1 MTTVGHTISINAD
14 GKQLEGD
21 LHLPPDPQRGICV
34 FAHGSGSSRFSSRN
48 QYVASVLHKNGIG
61 TLLMDLLTKDEER
74 VDNYTRHLRF
84 DIPMLTRRVVAA
96 IDHLAQDE
104 STKDYPVGTFGAS
117 TGGAAALW
125 AAYHR
130 PDRVKCAISRGGR
143 PDLVP
148 KEVLSH
154 ITTPTFL
161 IVGGLD
167 YDVIEMNK
175 EAFEAIPSTTVKKLD
190 IVPGATHLFEEPGT
204 LEKVAELAAGYLKQ
218 YLQKKEE

>member
-1 MTTVGHTISINAD
+1 MIAPRTIPS
-14 GKQLEGD
+14 GLLEHPQEVQVRLKQLTSYTMIPRF
-21 LHLPPDPQRGICV
+21 LHL
-34 FAHGSGSSRFSSRN
+34 
-48 QYVASVLHKNGIG
+48 
-61 TLLMDLLTKDEER
+61 
-74 VDNYTRHLRF
+74 
-84 DIPMLTRRVVAA
+84 
-96 IDHLAQDE
+96 
-104 STKDYPVGTFGAS
+104 STT
-117 TGGAAALW
+117 TQIAALW
-125 AAYHR
+125 AAYYR
-130 PDRVKCAISRGGR
+130 PDRVKCATSRGGR